1 MKKFAL
7 LLAVAAFAVSAQAQ
21 NDYQRTPKG
30 TLYKMLTHNTGDKI
44 KVNDIVTFNAVQ
56 KTDKDSILFS
66 SYKRGAPMQAQ
77 IQPEGDLMDVFPLL
91 TAKDSVLIKI
101 PTDSLFKGREEQR
114 PPFLPKGSNMYFVL
128 KVERVQSLEEAMSE
142 RTAMVAKYSAEEKT
156 NLDKYIADHK
166 LVLNTTPAGVKYKI
180 TKPSAL
186 RKPKIGD
193 TVYVNYTGRLLNG
206 KVFDSSIA
214 SVAKEAGLDQPG
226 RPYEPISFPLGTD
239 HIIQG
244 WNDGIALLG
253 TGAKATLYVPS
264 TLGYGERG
272 SGDDLIPPF
281 STLVFD
287 VELVKIKSPV
297 AATKTTTKSTAKK
310 PVVKPTTRKPATTV
324 KKK

>member
-7 LLAVAAFAVSAQAQ
+7 LLVVAAFAVSAQAQ
-21 NDYQRTPKG
+21 NDYQHTTKG
-30 TLYKMLTHNTGDKI
+30 TLYKILTHNTGDKI
-44 KVNDIVTFNAVQ
+44 KVNDIVTFNAIQ

-77 IQPEGDLMDVFPLL
+77 VQPEGDLMDVFPLL
-91 TAKDSVLIKI
+91 AAKDSVMIKI

-114 PPFLPKGSNMYFVL
+114 PPFLTKGSNMYFVL
-128 KVERVQSLEEAMSE
+128 KVERVQSLEEAMAE
-142 RTAMVAKYSAEEKT
+142 RTAMIAKYSADEKA

-166 LVLNTTPAGVKYKI
+166 LVLNTTPTGVKYKI

-226 RPYEPISFPLGTD
+226 RTYEPINFPLGTD

-244 WNDGIALLG
+244 WNDGMALLG
-253 TGAKATLYVPS
+253 TGGKATLYIPS

-272 SGDDLIPPF
+272 SGDDTIPPF

-287 VELVKIKSPV
+287 VELVKIKSP
-297 AATKTTTKSTAKK
+297 AAAKSTAAKSTAKK
-310 PVVKPTTRKPATTV
+310 PAAKSTTKKPGTTV